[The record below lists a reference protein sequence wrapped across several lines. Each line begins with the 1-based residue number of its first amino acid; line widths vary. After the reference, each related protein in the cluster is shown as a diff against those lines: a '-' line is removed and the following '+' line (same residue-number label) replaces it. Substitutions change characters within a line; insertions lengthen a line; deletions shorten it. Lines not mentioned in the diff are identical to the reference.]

1 MAIRTRT
8 SGRDGPKTRHAAS
21 SVGSYTKAGNGAVES
36 LVDSGGK
43 GKGKNSEEVS
53 KAVALSLVDYTLML
67 SLVFGGCCSLVH
79 TVIYYYVSNTS

>member
-21 SVGSYTKAGNGAVES
+21 SVGSHSSAGNGAVEP

-43 GKGKNSEEVS
+43 GKGKNSEVS

-79 TVIYYYVSNTS
+79 TIIYYYVSNTS